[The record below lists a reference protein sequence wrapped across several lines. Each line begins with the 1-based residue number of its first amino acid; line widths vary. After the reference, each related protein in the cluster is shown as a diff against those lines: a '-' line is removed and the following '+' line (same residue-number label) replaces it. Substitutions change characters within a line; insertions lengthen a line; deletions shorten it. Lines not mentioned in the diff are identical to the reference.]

1 MTTAGTRVTDY
12 LEHILLALERIN
24 RYTAGMEGKD
34 FLQNELVQDAVI
46 RNLEV
51 MGEAARN
58 IELHAPVFFAQHP
71 ELLLKDIYLMRNR
84 LAHGY
89 FSVDMMIVW
98 KTVQR
103 DLPNLQIPLSKA
115 YEALKS
121 QGSSSP

>member
-1 MTTAGTRVTDY
+1 MTTPGTRVLDY
-12 LEHILLALERIN
+12 LEHLLQALARID
-24 RYTAGMEGKD
+24 RYTAGMEEKD
-34 FLQNELVQDAVI
+34 FLQSELVQDGVI

-58 IELHAPVFFAQHP
+58 IEIHAPAFFAQHP

-89 FSVDMMIVW
+89 FSVDMKIVW

-103 DLPNLQIPLSKA
+103 DLPDLQVVIAKA
-115 YEALKS
+115 HETLKS